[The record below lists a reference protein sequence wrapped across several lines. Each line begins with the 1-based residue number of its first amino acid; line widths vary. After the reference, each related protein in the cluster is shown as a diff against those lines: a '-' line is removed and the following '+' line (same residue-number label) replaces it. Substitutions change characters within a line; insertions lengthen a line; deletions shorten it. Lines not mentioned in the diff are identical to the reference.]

1 MKRRE
6 NGAGR
11 AAVSEAEDGATT
23 CGQGRVA
30 HLVDVNCLELLF
42 EGLVGVLH
50 GGNGVGGLLKPVLR
64 EHDLIH
70 VELLVD
76 RLLLLP
82 LIHFLLLQ
90 DRHRSLLD
98 GLLGG
103 AGFHLLHLIRV
114 AC

>member
-1 MKRRE
+1 M
-6 NGAGR
+6 
-11 AAVSEAEDGATT
+11 
-23 CGQGRVA
+23 A

-50 GGNGVGGLLKPVLR
+50 GGDGVGGLLEPILR

-114 AC
+114 ACQLLV